1 MVYAFVCLS
10 AWYVARSLPIKTTG
24 TARILFTGLVSSTL
38 SSAVWL
44 AVAGYWLSVLVARGW
59 LPESAR
65 GGGYKS
71 LFFGFGVLL
80 YLLALAVGYLLVLFE
95 ESRATDRRTLEVQ
108 VLAREAELRSL
119 RSQLDPHFLFN
130 CLHSISA
137 LTTADPA
144 AARRMC
150 LLLAEFLRETL
161 ALGSESRITVAREL
175 KLVDRFLAVERIRFG
190 DRLDVD
196 LAADASAA
204 TCLVPPLLLQPL
216 VENAVTHGIAHLLE
230 RGTIRIAASRTPAR
244 LSIVVEN
251 PCDPDRPRGTGAGVG
266 VSNVREAPGGA
277 LRRRGDRQ
285 QQRAGRRLAYGTV
298 VSCRAARQRR
308 GESDGAGMTETE
320 SLRVVIVD
328 DEPLARAVVREYLG
342 AHPGVA
348 IVAECGNGFDA
359 VKAVTELAP
368 DLVFLDVQMPKLD
381 GFEVLELL
389 GRAVPV
395 IFTTAYDKYALR
407 AFDVH
412 AVDYLLKPFSE
423 ERLAE
428 ALTRAR
434 GRIANRDGEETGAPG
449 AGLDVD
455 ALVAAARPRQ
465 GPLER
470 VLIRD
475 GAQVHV
481 IPADRIDYVEAQ
493 DDYVSFVADGRSF
506 LKDQTM
512 AAVEASLDPARFV
525 RIHRSYLLNI
535 ERIARVEL
543 YAKDSRIAILRDG
556 RKLPVSRAGYQ
567 RLAKLL

>member
-1 MVYAFVCLS
+1 MS
-10 AWYVARSLPIKTTG
+10 E
-24 TARILFTGLVSSTL
+24 
-38 SSAVWL
+38 
-44 AVAGYWLSVLVARGW
+44 AG
-59 LPESAR
+59 P
-65 GGGYKS
+65 
-71 LFFGFGVLL
+71 
-80 YLLALAVGYLLVLFE
+80 
-95 ESRATDRRTLEVQ
+95 
-108 VLAREAELRSL
+108 
-119 RSQLDPHFLFN
+119 
-130 CLHSISA
+130 
-137 LTTADPA
+137 
-144 AARRMC
+144 
-150 LLLAEFLRETL
+150 
-161 ALGSESRITVAREL
+161 
-175 KLVDRFLAVERIRFG
+175 
-190 DRLDVD
+190 
-196 LAADASAA
+196 
-204 TCLVPPLLLQPL
+204 
-216 VENAVTHGIAHLLE
+216 
-230 RGTIRIAASRTPAR
+230 
-244 LSIVVEN
+244 
-251 PCDPDRPRGTGAGVG
+251 
-266 VSNVREAPGGA
+266 
-277 LRRRGDRQ
+277 
-285 QQRAGRRLAYGTV
+285 
-298 VSCRAARQRR
+298 
-308 GESDGAGMTETE
+308 
-320 SLRVVIVD
+320 LRVILVD

-342 AHPGVA
+342 SHRDVE

-359 VKAVTELAP
+359 VKAVTELNP
-368 DLVFLDVQMPKLD
+368 DLMFLDVQMPKLD

-389 GRAVPV
+389 GRSVPV

-434 GRIANRDGEETGAPG
+434 ARLAGEGESSGG
-449 AGLDVD
+449 DLDVD
-455 ALVAAARPRQ
+455 ALVSEARPRQ
-465 GPLER
+465 GPLQR

-481 IPADRIDYVEAQ
+481 IPAERIDFVEAQ